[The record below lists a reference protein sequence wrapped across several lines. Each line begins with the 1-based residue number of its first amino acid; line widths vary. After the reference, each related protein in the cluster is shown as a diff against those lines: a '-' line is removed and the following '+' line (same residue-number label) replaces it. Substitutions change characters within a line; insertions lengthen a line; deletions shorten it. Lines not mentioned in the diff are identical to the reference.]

1 MGAQDAHQHL
11 VDLIERKNGEEAE
24 EFWTEHLR
32 AGYLDVGRRANAV
45 KFQCMISPGSA
56 VLTAVGMGSWL

>member
-24 EFWTEHLR
+24 EFWTERLR
-32 AGYLDVGRRANAV
+32 AGYLARRPP
-45 KFQCMISPGSA
+45 SERR
-56 VLTAVGMGSWL
+56 